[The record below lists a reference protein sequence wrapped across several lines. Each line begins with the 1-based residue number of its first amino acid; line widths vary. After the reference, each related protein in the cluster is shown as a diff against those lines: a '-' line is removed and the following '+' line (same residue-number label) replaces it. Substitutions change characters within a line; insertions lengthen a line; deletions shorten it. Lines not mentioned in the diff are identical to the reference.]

1 MTFGGEAYSHRK
13 LQVQVNLQDSSKSS
27 ELLINITRKNF
38 ISRVIFLLTLQ
49 YEKKSQMYY
58 LLFFN
63 RNVQNALMCFL
74 LFL

>member
-58 LLFFN
+58 LLFF
-63 RNVQNALMCFL
+63 LIEMFKMH
-74 LFL
+74 

>member
-38 ISRVIFLLTLQ
+38 IGRVIFLLTLQ

-58 LLFFN
+58 LLFF
-63 RNVQNALMCFL
+63 LIEMFKMH
-74 LFL
+74 